1 MTSGFFFSRR
11 NTMGRQHIFQ
21 RWGKTFGRLR
31 FLPEWW
37 NCALAALHNYVT
49 LCDSSVMPVWS
60 KCFGGIGLHGKWVK
74 PQNSSNFNKKNK
86 KIEPQCPISENGRVC
101 LTCPLFLALHE
112 ESTQHAQNNNIY
124 PIQSVSEYSMNFAGH
139 CSEPAFSFWSVLQWK
154 ARLLIKTKGRSKC
167 FDDVLSGSIF
177 VQCEEGNVSAH
188 WDLEEYLQSAMEAVW
203 LKRLQRYFLWHGRS
217 SF

>member
-1 MTSGFFFSRR
+1 MQATYFPALRQNVREAAIPSWMVELCARR
-11 NTMGRQHIFQ
+11 ATQLRHPLWQQ
-21 RWGKTFGRLR
+21 RYASVVKVFWSDWSPWQMSETPKQLQLKKT
-31 FLPEWW
+31 
-37 NCALAALHNYVT
+37 
-49 LCDSSVMPVWS
+49 
-60 KCFGGIGLHGKWVK
+60 K
-74 PQNSSNFNKKNK
+74 K

-154 ARLLIKTKGRSKC
+154 AWLLIKTKGKC

-177 VQCEEGNVSAH
+177 VQCEEGNVSTH
-188 WDLEEYLQSAMEAVW
+188 WDLQKYLQSAMEAVW